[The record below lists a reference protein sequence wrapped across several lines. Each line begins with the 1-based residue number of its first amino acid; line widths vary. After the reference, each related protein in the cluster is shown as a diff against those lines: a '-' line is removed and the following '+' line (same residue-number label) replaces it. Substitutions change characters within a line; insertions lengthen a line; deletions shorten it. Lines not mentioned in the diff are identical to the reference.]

1 MFTMYIVNSGK
12 EYRGEWGRSFCR
24 GLTKDGESR
33 FTVSFSGIPFAQLQA
48 ESHNQSKWKVP
59 LVKTTW
65 TSWVKGIPN

>member
-59 LVKTTW
+59 TREDYLNKL
-65 TSWVKGIPN
+65 SKGDTE